1 MRWNVRWNVRLAVML
16 MGVLPLAAPAPVL
29 AADIVIRYPRPESNP
44 DERSRYPLR
53 LLELALARSERDYR
67 IEISPLRMQQGRAL
81 LQLEK
86 NEGIDIL
93 STMTSTDREARL
105 QAIRIPID
113 KGLIGWR
120 LLLVEKA
127 RVGQMAQL
135 HTPAELKPYSAG
147 QGSDWPDT
155 AILRANGLTV
165 YGTSSYESLFSMLE
179 SGRIDYFPRSVT
191 EIWSELNVHSKLL
204 AVEPGIVLR
213 YPTAIYF
220 FVRKEDSVLAADVTA
235 GLEKM
240 IADGSFE
247 KVFQEFF
254 GDTIRRAGLRER
266 HVIELKN
273 PLMPDTMP
281 LARKNL
287 WFRD

>member
-1 MRWNVRWNVRLAVML
+1 MALRARLSLML
-16 MGVLPLAAPAPVL
+16 MLVLMLAWPLQARS
-29 AADIVIRYPRPESNP
+29 ADIVIRYPRPESNP

-53 LLELALARSERDYR
+53 LLELALARSDKDYR
-67 IEISPLRMQQGRAL
+67 IEISPLRMQQGRAI

-86 NEGIDIL
+86 SEGIDIL
-93 STMTSTDREARL
+93 STMTSTEREARL
-105 QAIRIPID
+105 LPIRIPID

-127 RVGQMAQL
+127 RLGQMANL
-135 HTPAELKPYSAG
+135 RTLAEFKNFSAG

-155 AILRANGLTV
+155 AIMRANGLTV
-165 YGTSSYESLFSMLE
+165 YGTSSYESLFNMLE
-179 SGRIDYFPRSVT
+179 SGRIDYFPRSVI
-191 EIWSELNVHSKLL
+191 EVWAEADLHSRLL

-220 FVRKEDSVLAADVTA
+220 FVRKEDSALAADVSA

-240 IADGSFE
+240 IADGSFD
-247 KVFQEFF
+247 KVFQEFY
-254 GDTIRRAGLRER
+254 GDMIRRAGLRER
-266 HVIELKN
+266 RAIDLKN

-287 WFRD
+287 WFHD